1 MKSISQ
7 KFLFNF
13 IIFFFLFT
21 IIEYLFKF
29 GFKEI
34 SLNKLMEIL
43 PRMAIDFGL
52 IALFFGVY
60 YLVKFRRKKQ
70 ENNP

>member
-34 SLNKLMEIL
+34 SLNKLMAIL

-52 IALFFGVY
+52 IALFFGIY
-60 YLVKFRRKKQ
+60 YLIKFRRKKQ
-70 ENNP
+70 ENNT

>member
-1 MKSISQ
+1 MKKLFQ
-7 KFLFNF
+7 KLVIQLIPIFVT
-13 IIFFFLFT
+13 II
-21 IIEYLFKF
+21 IIEYLLRF
-29 GFKEI
+29 GVKEI
-34 SLNKLMEIL
+34 TFSKLMEIL